1 MRRMKPFAPVET
13 LKLIYNALVQPY
25 FDYCSPLWDNCGS
38 GLRAEKLQRLQNR
51 AARVITGSTFDIR
64 SVDVLN
70 MLGWE
75 SLDQR
80 RNYTKSIYM
89 YKIIND
95 HAAPNLKQLFRR
107 CSEGDS
113 PYDLRNR
120 ETDLVLPKPK
130 KEFLKRSF
138 KYNGAIHWNNL
149 SIEAKSADSAYSF
162 KRIVKSTAR

>member
-1 MRRMKPFAPVET
+1 
-13 LKLIYNALVQPY
+13 
-25 FDYCSPLWDNCGS
+25 
-38 GLRAEKLQRLQNR
+38 
-51 AARVITGSTFDIR
+51 
-64 SVDVLN
+64 
-70 MLGWE
+70 
-75 SLDQR
+75 
-80 RNYTKSIYM
+80 M

-138 KYNGAIHWNNL
+138 KYDGAINWTNL
-149 SIEAKSADSAYSF
+149 SIEAKSADSVYSF
-162 KRIVKSTAR
+162 KIIIKSTAR

>member
-1 MRRMKPFAPVET
+1 
-13 LKLIYNALVQPY
+13 
-25 FDYCSPLWDNCGS
+25 
-38 GLRAEKLQRLQNR
+38 
-51 AARVITGSTFDIR
+51 
-64 SVDVLN
+64 
-70 MLGWE
+70 
-75 SLDQR
+75 
-80 RNYTKSIYM
+80 M
-89 YKIIND
+89 YQIIND

-149 SIEAKSADSAYSF
+149 FIEAKSADSVYSF
-162 KRIVKSTAR
+162 KRIIKSTAR

>member
-1 MRRMKPFAPVET
+1 
-13 LKLIYNALVQPY
+13 
-25 FDYCSPLWDNCGS
+25 
-38 GLRAEKLQRLQNR
+38 
-51 AARVITGSTFDIR
+51 
-64 SVDVLN
+64 

-95 HAAPNLKQLFRR
+95 HATPNLKQLFRR

-113 PYDLRNR
+113 LYDLRNR

-149 SIEAKSADSAYSF
+149 SIEAKSADSGLFIQENY
-162 KRIVKSTAR
+162 KSMAR

>member
-1 MRRMKPFAPVET
+1 
-13 LKLIYNALVQPY
+13 
-25 FDYCSPLWDNCGS
+25 
-38 GLRAEKLQRLQNR
+38 
-51 AARVITGSTFDIR
+51 
-64 SVDVLN
+64 

-95 HAAPNLKQLFRR
+95 HATPNLKQLFRR

-113 PYDLRNR
+113 LYDLRNR

-149 SIEAKSADSAYSF
+149 SIEAKSADSGLFIQENY
-162 KRIVKSTAR
+162 KIYGKVKLTCPQ

>member
-1 MRRMKPFAPVET
+1 
-13 LKLIYNALVQPY
+13 
-25 FDYCSPLWDNCGS
+25 
-38 GLRAEKLQRLQNR
+38 
-51 AARVITGSTFDIR
+51 
-64 SVDVLN
+64 

-138 KYNGAIHWNNL
+138 KYNGATIGIICLLKQKALIPLIFICFVYVFL
-149 SIEAKSADSAYSF
+149 S
-162 KRIVKSTAR
+162 TC

>member
-1 MRRMKPFAPVET
+1 
-13 LKLIYNALVQPY
+13 
-25 FDYCSPLWDNCGS
+25 
-38 GLRAEKLQRLQNR
+38 
-51 AARVITGSTFDIR
+51 
-64 SVDVLN
+64 

-80 RNYTKSIYM
+80 RNYTKTIYM

-95 HAAPNLKQLFRR
+95 HAAANLKKLFRR
-107 CSEGDS
+107 CSEGYS

-138 KYNGAIHWNNL
+138 NTMEL
-149 SIEAKSADSAYSF
+149 SIGIICLLKQKPLIPFIHSREL
-162 KRIVKSTAR
+162 

>member
-1 MRRMKPFAPVET
+1 
-13 LKLIYNALVQPY
+13 
-25 FDYCSPLWDNCGS
+25 
-38 GLRAEKLQRLQNR
+38 
-51 AARVITGSTFDIR
+51 
-64 SVDVLN
+64 

-107 CSEGDS
+107 CNEGDNS
-113 PYDLRNR
+113 LYDLRNS
-120 ETDLVLPKPK
+120 ETDLILLKPK
-130 KEFLKRSF
+130 KEFLQRSL

-149 SIEAKSADSAYSF
+149 SAEAKNADSIHSF
-162 KRIVKSTAR
+162 KRIIKSTVG